1 MKKTLKFIDNSL
13 ALVENSL
20 IVLIVAIMVVMS
32 FLQVFLRNFFDYGI
46 LWGDIF
52 LRHMVLWVG
61 FIGASLATRDEKHI
75 NIDVLGRISPERFR
89 PYLRTIVDLFTMLV
103 CIALAHAA
111 YGFLQYE
118 IEANTI
124 LFNNI
129 PAWIFQIII
138 PLGFALIAF
147 RFFLKILERISG
159 AASAEPRI
167 KQT

>member
-1 MKKTLKFIDNSL
+1 MKKTLKFIDDSL
-13 ALVENSL
+13 AVLENSL
-20 IVLIVAIMVVMS
+20 VVIIVATMVIMS

-52 LRHMVLWVG
+52 LRHLVLWVG
-61 FIGASLATRDEKHI
+61 FVGASLATRDEKHI
-75 NIDVLGRISPERFR
+75 NIDVLGRITPEKFR
-89 PYLRTIVDLFTMLV
+89 PYLRTITDLFTMLICLV
-103 CIALAHAA
+103 LARAA

-129 PAWIFQIII
+129 PAWPFQMII

-147 RFFLKILERISG
+147 RFLLKILERIFKVP
-159 AASAEPRI
+159 SAEPII
-167 KQT
+167 K